1 MHAGHLNSDTVKGV
15 SFMGLADE
23 YVVSGSDCG
32 HVYIWSK
39 HDGRLQKLLKGDRRV
54 VNCLEPHPYL
64 PATLATSGEVRNQLL
79 IFTCLHMLC
88 EMTRLTFLR
97 VCLMMSVAS
106 PRTPTCI

>member
-1 MHAGHLNSDTVKGV
+1 MPCPVCQNPWLTDQACSTHAGHLNSDTVKGV

-39 HDGRLQKLLKGDRRV
+39 HNGKLQKLLKGDRNV

-64 PATLATSGEVRNQLL
+64 PATLATSGECT
-79 IFTCLHMLC
+79 ISC
-88 EMTRLTFLR
+88 
-97 VCLMMSVAS
+97 
-106 PRTPTCI
+106 